1 MKLNGIQSD
10 RSMRPLSSF
19 LFDCTFSSQ
28 ENDQLFTEEIL
39 KKLRYSVSTCTVP
52 KMKSLSEDSISYGSF
67 SLSFPFFSTNEKEL
81 TIDFIE
87 QDDMMI
93 SKLMYA
99 IQSRS
104 RWKATALK
112 SFEDAD
118 LFLDLKIYDSRNTL
132 NKKNGILFSQNYAI
146 KFIEIVPPKFSRTSD
161 AMPTT
166 LTARF
171 NSIQRDK
178 LSADF
183 SDSADPLRDFRRLDS
198 EADTAFINSEGLG
211 EMVKEWV
218 DEFMNR
224 SREIEDTYAQSGASG
239 GGRGLF
245 SMREALREEKNKSLE
260 LPKRS
265 SDFILDPI
273 ESEKNYEKYS
283 KKRGSSAVS
292 RSDFETMSR
301 ENLQRLQKGFWNAN
315 AELEKVGLKL
325 EISDV
330 NSWTTHE
337 VGSGDKP
344 SHVLGQKMD
353 VKLYRTDGT
362 RVGAGDLT
370 EREFKILYTALEKS
384 GLKSNFESIDPEK
397 KKVWMDVQLT
407 SALSDSSGKL
417 VEKKFNDTWTGDR
430 EVAVF
435 ERDEK
440 SGVDKRVG
448 TVDIVTGESVS
459 LSKKTRYDTN
469 REYRT
474 ADQIRRDYERDRN
487 SEREEMERSVLPD
500 RQLPGMNQSDA
511 QW

>member
-1 MKLNGIQSD
+1 M
-10 RSMRPLSSF
+10 
-19 LFDCTFSSQ
+19 
-28 ENDQLFTEEIL
+28 
-39 KKLRYSVSTCTVP
+39 
-52 KMKSLSEDSISYGSF
+52 
-67 SLSFPFFSTNEKEL
+67 
-81 TIDFIE
+81 
-87 QDDMMI
+87 
-93 SKLMYA
+93 
-99 IQSRS
+99 
-104 RWKATALK
+104 
-112 SFEDAD
+112 
-118 LFLDLKIYDSRNTL
+118 
-132 NKKNGILFSQNYAI
+132 
-146 KFIEIVPPKFSRTSD
+146 
-161 AMPTT
+161 
-166 LTARF
+166 
-171 NSIQRDK
+171 
-178 LSADF
+178 
-183 SDSADPLRDFRRLDS
+183 
-198 EADTAFINSEGLG
+198 
-211 EMVKEWV
+211 
-218 DEFMNR
+218 
-224 SREIEDTYAQSGASG
+224 
-239 GGRGLF
+239 
-245 SMREALREEKNKSLE
+245 
-260 LPKRS
+260 
-265 SDFILDPI
+265 
-273 ESEKNYEKYS
+273 
-283 KKRGSSAVS
+283 
-292 RSDFETMSR
+292 
-301 ENLQRLQKGFWNAN
+301 
-315 AELEKVGLKL
+315 
-325 EISDV
+325 

-435 ERDEK
+435 ERDVK

-459 LSKKTRYDTN
+459 LSKKTKYETN